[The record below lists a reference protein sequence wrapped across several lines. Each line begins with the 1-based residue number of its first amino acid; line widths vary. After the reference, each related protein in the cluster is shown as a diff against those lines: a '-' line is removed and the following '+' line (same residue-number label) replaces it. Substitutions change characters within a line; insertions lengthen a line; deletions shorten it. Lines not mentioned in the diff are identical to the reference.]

1 LALTQTPLSNF
12 QNSIHNKS
20 RPLILGHRGSS
31 AIAPENTM
39 IAFKQSFADGAN
51 GIEFDVRLAKD
62 GVPVVIHDS
71 TLKRTAG
78 IEKKVCELTSKE
90 LSKIDVGSW
99 FNKKFPQK
107 ANEDFSNAA
116 VPTLNEVLK
125 AFKNINPPVCTGG
138 TDIPFQLYVE
148 MKFDEGED
156 FKPLVEAVVKEIR
169 KHRIS
174 KQIVVESFELASIKE
189 LKNIAPKILTAAL
202 FEPTFLRYV
211 GTKQNLIEEAL
222 AHNADFF
229 APHYT
234 LATAPTVRD
243 ANKHGLKTVIWTA
256 DNPVWLG
263 RSIQR
268 GIHAIITNNPGNL
281 KGMKG

>member
-1 LALTQTPLSNF
+1 MSYFSLKPLV
-12 QNSIHNKS
+12 
-20 RPLILGHRGSS
+20 LGHRGSS
-31 AIAPENTM
+31 AVAPENTM
-39 IAFKQSFADGAN
+39 IAFKQSLADGAD

-78 IEKKVCELTSKE
+78 LEKKVCELTSKE
-90 LSKIDVGSW
+90 LSEIDVGSW
-99 FNKKFPQK
+99 FNKKFSQK
-107 ANEDFSNAA
+107 ASAEFSNAT
-116 VPTLNEVLK
+116 VPTLNEVFK
-125 AFKNINPPVCTGG
+125 TFKNPPATASG

-156 FKPLVEAVVKEIR
+156 CKPLVEAVIKEIR
-169 KHRIS
+169 KHRIG
-174 KQIVVESFELASIKE
+174 KQVVVESFQLASIKE

-211 GTKQNLIEEAL
+211 GTKQKLIETAL

-243 ANKHGLKTVIWTA
+243 ANKHGLKTIIWTA
-256 DNPVWLG
+256 DNPVWIQ

-268 GIHAIITNNPGNL
+268 GIHAIITNNPGEL
-281 KGMKG
+281 KGVKG

>member
-1 LALTQTPLSNF
+1 MSCVSL
-12 QNSIHNKS
+12 K
-20 RPLILGHRGSS
+20 PLILGHRGSS

-39 IAFKQSFADGAN
+39 IAFEQSFVDGAD

-78 IEKKVCELTSKE
+78 MDKKICGLTSKE

-107 ANEDFSNAA
+107 AKEDFSNAT
-116 VPTLNEVLK
+116 VPTLNEVFK
-125 AFKNINPPVCTGG
+125 TFKNKNPSATADG
-138 TDIPFQLYVE
+138 TDLPFQLYVE
-148 MKFDEGED
+148 MKLDEGED
-156 FKPLVEAVVKEIR
+156 CKPLVEAVVKEIR
-169 KHRIS
+169 KHRIG
-174 KQIVVESFELASIKE
+174 KQVVVESFNLASIKE
-189 LKNIAPKILTAAL
+189 LKSIAPKILTAAL

-211 GTKQNLIEEAL
+211 GTKQKLIEEAL
-222 AHNADFF
+222 AHNADYF

-256 DNPVWLG
+256 DNPAWIE

-268 GIHAIITNNPGNL
+268 GIYTIITNNPKKL